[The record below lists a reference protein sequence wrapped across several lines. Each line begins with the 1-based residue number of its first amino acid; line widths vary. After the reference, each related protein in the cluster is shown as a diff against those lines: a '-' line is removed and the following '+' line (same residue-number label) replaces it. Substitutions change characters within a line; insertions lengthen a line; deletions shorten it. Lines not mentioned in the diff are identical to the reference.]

1 MIGVYTGWPGRIVS
15 GAGALGQ
22 LGAEV
27 ERFGAKRVIFFS
39 GPHIGRTPMVQ
50 NPMAELME
58 LGVQCEL
65 FCRLGANPTDEMVA
79 DAVAVMQAFAPELI
93 VCIGGGS
100 PIDCAKA
107 ANVLYTHGGKL
118 SDYNVNLGGM
128 ERIEDKLLPFI
139 AVPTTAGTGSEVTDV
154 GVITDTQ
161 RHVKFG
167 VKSPYLVPDVALL
180 DPMTTVALSP
190 KTTAET
196 GLDALTHC
204 IESYV
209 SVVGCCIAEAEALE
223 AIRMICRWLPVAYE
237 NGADI
242 QAREK
247 MLLASMMAG
256 CSFNINNLGLC
267 HQMAH
272 QLSAYFGLA
281 HGLANAVLLPQV
293 MRFNLPAAPEKYAR
307 IAQAMG
313 CNTAGMEAEEAA
325 LAGIEAVEALCRR
338 MGVTP
343 WLDDLGVDKAA
354 VPAMAVTALQD
365 GVGAT
370 NPIPTT
376 VEQCEGVFYK
386 CFRA

>member
-15 GAGALGQ
+15 GAGALEQ
-22 LGAEV
+22 LGAEAA
-27 ERFGAKRVIFFS
+27 RFGAKRVIFFS
-39 GPHIGRTPMVQ
+39 GPHIGRTAMVQ
-50 NPMAELME
+50 ESMAALAAQ
-58 LGVQCEL
+58 GIQCEL
-65 FCRLGANPTDEMVA
+65 FCRVGPNPTDAMVT
-79 DAVAVMQAFAPELI
+79 DAVSVMQSFLPELI

-107 ANVLYTHGGKL
+107 ANVLYTHGGCL
-118 SDYNVNLGGM
+118 GDYNVNLGGM

-180 DPMTTVALSP
+180 DPLTTVGLSP

-223 AIRMICRWLPVAYE
+223 AIRMIWRWLPVAYE
-237 NGADI
+237 NGADV

-272 QLSAYFGLA
+272 QLSAYFGLS
-281 HGLANAVLLPQV
+281 HGLANAVLLPRV
-293 MRFNLPAAPEKYAR
+293 MHFNLPAAPEKFAR
-307 IAQAMG
+307 LAQAMG
-313 CNTAGMEAEEAA
+313 CDTSGMETETAA
-325 LAGIEAVEALCRR
+325 LAGIEAVESFCRSL
-338 MGVTP
+338 GVTP
-343 WLDDLGVDKAA
+343 WLDDLGVDKTA
-354 VPAMAVTALQD
+354 VPAMAVTALAD

-370 NPIPTT
+370 NPIQTT
-376 VEQCEGVFYK
+376 VEQCESVFYQ